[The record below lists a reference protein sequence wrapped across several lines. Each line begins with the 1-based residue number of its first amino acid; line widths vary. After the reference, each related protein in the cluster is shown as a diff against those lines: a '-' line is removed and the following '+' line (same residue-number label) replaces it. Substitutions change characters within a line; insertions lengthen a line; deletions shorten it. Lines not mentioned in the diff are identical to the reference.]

1 MKYTSP
7 KPPKT
12 KELDAT
18 LQSKISG
25 SNSSGDKDE
34 LVPPPPMPYN
44 DNLQQPKLN
53 GSTTDSPT
61 VEIPANNSITSPL
74 TKDNI
79 KSVSTTI
86 NNEFSTTKSI
96 ETNNNNNNVSGN
108 DSAIVNISD
117 DIEPRP
123 RSNLLALLDREYKNN
138 GNGEGGIHKNQ
149 AVQDESDICTIRS
162 DTDKADI
169 DKYDIKAESES
180 NKNRDTEETNSEATT
195 LEKQDCIETIKTNE
209 TVDFDSV
216 DSSEDD
222 KQQLNSLE
230 YFKPLQEA
238 QSTNE
243 HATSFHRSASMEPLG
258 LLGQS
263 TSIEDETTIRQINSE
278 EIPPGSS
285 TPIVY
290 DMSNEDPASPLMSDI
305 NASSGMGS
313 PSLSTANTTSEI
325 GGDTYFDASLD
336 GALAAARRRRIEEDE
351 EKKQRRDSFEDDL
364 VHVTLPPRVTRTTLT
379 GYARDD
385 DSNNNNSAGSPFLTT
400 PTRNRA
406 TSPLPP
412 AHPLS
417 PRQEFAHTHSLLD
430 DCSDEEEETSIRIE
444 SPERNIN
451 SYSCLPRSVA
461 RSTSEG
467 SPFSYFKKQQKQENH
482 RQQNTSSYLT
492 GPNSATKVANNN
504 IQQALLKTRHRRWD
518 CQSTLAGPHAQSNQV
533 FDISHRVYYTHTGYY
548 PETNG
553 EIAIAARLSVS
564 VDSIKAAALASGL
577 WRTVRLVN
585 LPKGL
590 FGSNRSSI
598 DESIDEDLCALLKM
612 LHTTFPVL
620 DQLNFGGDISADNTS
635 KADDDND
642 DWRNEIVSFIM
653 ECVPNLVAIDGFVV
667 ERDVEIGN
675 SNSQEDESVV
685 TLNSIDDDR
694 GRLNIITSSNSQHDS
709 SDRAAENIA
718 YCNANSE
725 YVSMLSELVD
735 GDEAETPKEAKS
747 SDEAD
752 NSNHQTT
759 LIKGSHTMQDFIE
772 EDDTKKVSPLTLATS
787 TESANSS
794 QSWGS
799 TNSSSSRPPPCPTSS
814 TKPRSRLPTKPID
827 KKKPKAG
834 SFVKAGSRLK
844 RRVLGMMPAVSIMD
858 DDFDDDDDDDD
869 LEDVEDGDSEDCPTD
884 LL

>member
-1 MKYTSP
+1 
-7 KPPKT
+7 
-12 KELDAT
+12 
-18 LQSKISG
+18 
-25 SNSSGDKDE
+25 
-34 LVPPPPMPYN
+34 
-44 DNLQQPKLN
+44 
-53 GSTTDSPT
+53 
-61 VEIPANNSITSPL
+61 
-74 TKDNI
+74 
-79 KSVSTTI
+79 
-86 NNEFSTTKSI
+86 
-96 ETNNNNNNVSGN
+96 
-108 DSAIVNISD
+108 
-117 DIEPRP
+117 
-123 RSNLLALLDREYKNN
+123 
-138 GNGEGGIHKNQ
+138 
-149 AVQDESDICTIRS
+149 
-162 DTDKADI
+162 
-169 DKYDIKAESES
+169 
-180 NKNRDTEETNSEATT
+180 
-195 LEKQDCIETIKTNE
+195 
-209 TVDFDSV
+209 
-216 DSSEDD
+216 
-222 KQQLNSLE
+222 
-230 YFKPLQEA
+230 
-238 QSTNE
+238 
-243 HATSFHRSASMEPLG
+243 MEPLG

-263 TSIEDETTIRQINSE
+263 TSIEDETTIRQTNSD
-278 EIPPGSS
+278 EIPLTSS

-290 DMSNEDPASPLMSDI
+290 DMSNEDPASPVMSDI
-305 NASSGMGS
+305 NASSGLGS

-325 GGDTYFDASLD
+325 GGDTYFDNGARLD
-336 GALAAARRRRIEEDE
+336 GALAAARRRRIEEE
-351 EKKQRRDSFEDDL
+351 EKKETRDIFEDDL

-379 GYARDD
+379 GYTRDD
-385 DSNNNNSAGSPFLTT
+385 DSSNNNNSASGSPFLTT

-451 SYSCLPRSVA
+451 SYSCLPRAAA

-467 SPFSYFKKQQKQENH
+467 SSPFSYFKKQQMQENH
-482 RQQNTSSYLT
+482 RQQHTASSLT

-518 CQSTLAGPHAQSNQV
+518 CQSTLAGPHAQSNQL

-548 PETNG
+548 PQTNG

-564 VDSIKAAALASGL
+564 VESIKAAALASGL

-620 DQLNFGGDISADNTS
+620 DQINFGGDISADNTS
-635 KADDDND
+635 EEEDNND

-667 ERDVEIGN
+667 ERDEEVGN
-675 SNSQEDESVV
+675 SNSQEDESIVS
-685 TLNSIDDDR
+685 LNSMGDDR

-735 GDEAETPKEAKS
+735 GDDAEPPIEAKS

-759 LIKGSHTMQDFIE
+759 PTKGSHTLQGSTE

-787 TESANSS
+787 TESNNSS

-799 TNSSSSRPPPCPTSS
+799 TSSSSSRPPPCPTSS
-814 TKPRSRLPTKPID
+814 TKPRPRLPTKPM
-827 KKKPKAG
+827 KKDKPKTG
-834 SFVKAGSRLK
+834 SFVKAGGRLK

-858 DDFDDDDDDDD
+858 DDFDDDDD
-869 LEDVEDGDSEDCPTD
+869 LEDIEDGDSEDCPTD

>member
-1 MKYTSP
+1 
-7 KPPKT
+7 
-12 KELDAT
+12 
-18 LQSKISG
+18 
-25 SNSSGDKDE
+25 
-34 LVPPPPMPYN
+34 
-44 DNLQQPKLN
+44 
-53 GSTTDSPT
+53 
-61 VEIPANNSITSPL
+61 
-74 TKDNI
+74 
-79 KSVSTTI
+79 
-86 NNEFSTTKSI
+86 
-96 ETNNNNNNVSGN
+96 
-108 DSAIVNISD
+108 
-117 DIEPRP
+117 
-123 RSNLLALLDREYKNN
+123 
-138 GNGEGGIHKNQ
+138 
-149 AVQDESDICTIRS
+149 
-162 DTDKADI
+162 
-169 DKYDIKAESES
+169 
-180 NKNRDTEETNSEATT
+180 
-195 LEKQDCIETIKTNE
+195 
-209 TVDFDSV
+209 
-216 DSSEDD
+216 
-222 KQQLNSLE
+222 
-230 YFKPLQEA
+230 
-238 QSTNE
+238 
-243 HATSFHRSASMEPLG
+243 MEPLG

-263 TSIEDETTIRQINSE
+263 TSIEDESSIIRQTNSD
-278 EIPPGSS
+278 EIPLTSS

-290 DMSNEDPASPLMSDI
+290 DMSNEDPTSPIMSDI
-305 NASSGMGS
+305 NASSGLGS

-325 GGDTYFDASLD
+325 GGDTYFDDGARLD
-336 GALAAARRRRIEEDE
+336 GALAAARRRRIKEE
-351 EKKQRRDSFEDDL
+351 EKKQRRDNFEDDL

-430 DCSDEEEETSIRIE
+430 DCSDEEEDMTSIRME

-461 RSTSEG
+461 RSTSDG
-467 SPFSYFKKQQKQENH
+467 SPFSYFKKEQKQENH
-482 RQQNTSSYLT
+482 RQHAASYLT

-533 FDISHRVYYTHTGYY
+533 FDIRHRVYYTHTGYY

-564 VDSIKAAALASGL
+564 IESIKAAALASGL

-585 LPKGL
+585 LPKDL
-590 FGSNRSSI
+590 FGTNRSSI

-635 KADDDND
+635 EEEDDYD

-653 ECVPNLVAIDGFVV
+653 ECVPNLVAIDGFIV
-667 ERDVEIGN
+667 ERDGEIGN
-675 SNSQEDESVV
+675 SNSQEDESIVS
-685 TLNSIDDDR
+685 LNSIDDGR
-694 GRLNIITSSNSQHDS
+694 GRLNIIASSNSQHDS

-735 GDEAETPKEAKS
+735 GDEAETPIEAKS
-747 SDEAD
+747 SDESD

-759 LIKGSHTMQDFIE
+759 PIKGSYPLQGSIE
-772 EDDTKKVSPLTLATS
+772 EDDTKKVSPITLATS
-787 TESANSS
+787 TESNNSS

-814 TKPRSRLPTKPID
+814 TRPRLPTKPM
-827 KKKPKAG
+827 KKEKPKAG
-834 SFVKAGSRLK
+834 SFVKTGSRLK

-858 DDFDDDDDDDD
+858 DDDDDEDD
-869 LEDVEDGDSEDCPTD
+869 LEDIEDSDSEHVEDSTD
-884 LL
+884 LNNIN